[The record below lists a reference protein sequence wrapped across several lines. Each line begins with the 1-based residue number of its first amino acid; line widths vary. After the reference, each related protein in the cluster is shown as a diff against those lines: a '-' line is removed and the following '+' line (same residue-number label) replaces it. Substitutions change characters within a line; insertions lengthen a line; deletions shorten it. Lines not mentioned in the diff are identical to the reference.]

1 MNIVKMIAVSAVVA
15 IVLSLMGKQIGS
27 ITYNVLHPSDDP
39 VEHTRFLVILRSWA
53 EPTANSKLVLAFE
66 HLLTL

>member
-39 VEHTRFLVILRSWA
+39 VETGYTTSSVPKPKPVAALPVKPVVKKPP
-53 EPTANSKLVLAFE
+53 E
-66 HLLTL
+66 